1 MGIIPLQF
9 NAGENAET
17 LGLTGKE
24 QYTIALPA
32 HLVPGMDVTVQVR
45 TKRNMARSR
54 STSHICRVHGPSC
67 VAWGTFQISTGKS
80 FVTKLR
86 FDTEVELTYYQNGG
100 ILQYMLRKLAKSA

>member
-45 TKRNMARSR
+45 AQRTTIRPVLQL
-54 STSHICRVHGPSC
+54 TS
-67 VAWGTFQISTGKS
+67 WGTRIDGRVLAVFQVSTGKS

-100 ILQYMLRKLAKSA
+100 ILQYMLRKLAKTA